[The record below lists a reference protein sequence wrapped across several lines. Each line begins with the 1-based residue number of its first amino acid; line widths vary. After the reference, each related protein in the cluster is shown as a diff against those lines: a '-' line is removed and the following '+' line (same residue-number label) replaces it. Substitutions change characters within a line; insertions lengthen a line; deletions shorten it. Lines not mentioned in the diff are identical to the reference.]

1 MSADLDIIKQK
12 LRQFAHERQ
21 WDKYH
26 SPKNIA
32 MALTVEAAELQE
44 IFQWMTEQESTRLD
58 TRKLQAVK
66 HEIADVFLYLLTISR
81 VLDIDILEAA
91 AEKLALNEI
100 KYPLDKAR
108 GDAKKYTE
116 L

>member
-1 MSADLDIIKQK
+1 MAADLDHIQQK

-21 WDKYH
+21 WDNYH

-44 IFQWMTEQESTRLD
+44 IFQWMTEEESLHLNTH
-58 TRKLQAVK
+58 KLQAVK

-100 KYPLDKAR
+100 KYPLGKAR
-108 GDAKKYTE
+108 GNAKKYTE

>member
-1 MSADLDIIKQK
+1 MANDLDHIKQK
-12 LRQFAHERQ
+12 LRQFAHDRE
-21 WDKYH
+21 WDNYH

-44 IFQWMTEQESTRLD
+44 IFQWMTEEESLRLNKQ
-58 TRKLQAVK
+58 KLQAVK

-108 GDAKKYTE
+108 GNAKKYTE

>member
-1 MSADLDIIKQK
+1 MAADLDHIKQK
-12 LRQFAHERQ
+12 LAQFAHDRK
-21 WDKYH
+21 WDNYH

-44 IFQWMTEQESTRLD
+44 IFQWMTEEESLQLNKQ
-58 TRKLQAVK
+58 KLQAAK

-81 VLDIDILEAA
+81 ALNIDILEAA

-108 GDAKKYTE
+108 GNAKKYTE

>member
-1 MSADLDIIKQK
+1 MAADFDHIKQK
-12 LRQFAHERQ
+12 LKQFAHDRE
-21 WDKYH
+21 WDNYH

-44 IFQWMTEQESTRLD
+44 IFQWMTEEESLRLNKQ
-58 TRKLQAVK
+58 KLQAVK

-81 VLDIDILEAA
+81 VLNIDILEAA

-108 GDAKKYTE
+108 GNAKKYTE